1 MTKIHDLENLYL
13 FEYKNL
19 VYPIILQIIFKTN

>member
-19 VYPIILQIIFKTN
+19 VYPITLQIMLKAN